1 MECVANKI
9 ENASLISEPSCSQDA
24 KWTKNNE
31 QDLIMQ
37 EKLKK
42 PKAKAGKEKIAP
54 PPFIIMIQN
63 RFKDLLSLVALII
76 LLNKAMEVGAGPIKQ
91 AISELVN
98 NISETLEGLDNNGK
112 MAPASSVQDQA
123 IEELK

>member
-1 MECVANKI
+1 
-9 ENASLISEPSCSQDA
+9 
-24 KWTKNNE
+24 
-31 QDLIMQ
+31 MQ
-37 EKLKK
+37 EKLKQ
-42 PKAKAGKEKIAP
+42 PKSKAGKEKVAP
-54 PPFIIMIQN
+54 PAFIIMIQN